1 VRAPTG
7 SGKSLLA
14 RAIMGASATVDETAP
29 SEATGAYYTTPQVS
43 QIDDVEAD
51 DLLDDLAVIRGKS
64 NYDCILPGEHDTPVN
79 RAPASVSRGSTAP

>member
-29 SEATGAYYTTPQVS
+29 SEATGAYTTPQVS

-79 RAPASVSRGSTAP
+79 RPLSVSRGSTAP